1 MVLKNCL
8 KAGTRIAAATLVAAT
23 LLPVVVNAQDEQVS
37 EAQLEAARNV
47 VVANKAL
54 SAFDEILP
62 LMAEQT
68 RTIFIQAD
76 PFKSDEVSE
85 VTNDVALELASKR
98 KDLNEMIYRIWAN
111 RFTVEELQQLA
122 DFYNSPLGQKLATE
136 TPSITALI
144 NRCGPPVAGPDL
156 HGNGQPRARGNAETG
171 RGKGQRAGGSGRKA
185 RPVGG
190 KPTQL

>member
-8 KAGTRIAAATLVAAT
+8 KAGTRIAAAALVAAT
-23 LLPVVVNAQDEQVS
+23 LLPVMANAQDDQVS
-37 EAQLEAARNV
+37 EAQLEAARQV

-76 PFKSDEVSE
+76 PFRSDEVSE
-85 VTNDVALELASKR
+85 VTNDVALKLASKR
-98 KDLNEMIYRIWAN
+98 KDLNEMIYNIWAR

-122 DFYNSPLGQKLATE
+122 EFYNSPLGQKLATE
-136 TPSITALI
+136 TPSITALSI
-144 NRCGPPVAGPDL
+144 GA
-156 HGNGQPRARGNAETG
+156 ARQWQDQISTEMVSLVREEMQKRDQAKGDGAEAPA
-171 RGKGQRAGGSGRKA
+171 K
-185 RPVGG
+185 
-190 KPTQL
+190 KPIE